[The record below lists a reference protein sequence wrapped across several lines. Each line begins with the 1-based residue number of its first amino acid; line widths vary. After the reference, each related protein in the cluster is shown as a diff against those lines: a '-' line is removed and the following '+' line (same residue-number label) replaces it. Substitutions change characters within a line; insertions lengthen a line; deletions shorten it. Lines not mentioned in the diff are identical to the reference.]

1 MLFLKRLFSRF
12 DPQSKIFF
20 KNTSWIFGSTAFRSF
35 MSFLKSVV
43 IARGLGVEF
52 YGLYVLITNFVLTIQ
67 DFFDLNISAGIVRYG
82 AIYRND
88 NRIDKLISLIKLSLL
103 SVLVTSMLSISIIT
117 LIVLLFYE
125 RLITHP
131 GLELFIIL
139 YAIADLTTFIDPLG
153 KGLLRLYYRF
163 KLNSIIQS
171 LCSLTEL
178 IIVSA
183 TIFVFKADLKAFII
197 SLIIARILTALAY
210 LGGMYWE
217 LRSELMPYVR
227 ARMSLI
233 KDQYRELL
241 EFVTANAMTRTLVTL
256 GNRGDAL
263 LLGTLAGPAALAF
276 YNLAKRTAN
285 MLMTIADPFAQGI
298 FPQLANL
305 MAQKKFAEV
314 KTMLVKLSRSAA
326 IPLVLSIPVV
336 YLINEWFFQTIYG
349 QDYIQAS
356 NPFMMLYLA
365 AILATVFFWNH
376 SFMLAAGLLK
386 IRFYFILFSLL
397 AGFGLAWWLIPSW
410 QETGMAAGAFLIR
423 FIQFTAM
430 SLIAFS
436 FLKDRIKL
444 FTADGTT

>member
-1 MLFLKRLFSRF
+1 
-12 DPQSKIFF
+12 
-20 KNTSWIFGSTAFRSF
+20 

-43 IARGLGVEF
+43 VARGLGVEF
-52 YGLYVLITNFVLTIQ
+52 YGLYVLITNFVLTVQ
-67 DFFDLNISAGIVRYG
+67 DFFDLNISAGVVRYG

-103 SVLVTSMLSISIIT
+103 SVMVTSLLSIGIIT
-117 LIVLLFYE
+117 LIVFLFYD
-125 RLITHP
+125 RFITHP

-171 LCSLTEL
+171 LSSLAEL
-178 IIVSA
+178 IIISV
-183 TIFVFKADLKAFII
+183 TIFVFNGDLKAFII
-197 SLIIARILTALAY
+197 SLIIARILTAAAY

-217 LRSELMPYVR
+217 LSAELMPHVR

-241 EFVTANAMTRTLVTL
+241 GFVIGNAMTRTLVTL

-263 LLGTLAGPAALAF
+263 LLGTLAGPTSLAF

-305 MAQKKFAEV
+305 MAQKRFAEV
-314 KTMLVKLSRSAA
+314 KIMLLKLSRSAA
-326 IPLVLSIPVV
+326 VPLLLSIP
-336 YLINEWFFQTIYG
+336 LLFIINEWFFRTIYG
-349 QDYIQAS
+349 QDYVQAS
-356 NPFMMLYLA
+356 DSFMILYVA
-365 AILATVFFWNH
+365 SILVTVFFWNH

-386 IRFYFILFSLL
+386 TRFYFILFSLL

-410 QETGMAAGAFLIR
+410 KETGMAAGALLIR

-430 SLIAFS
+430 SLVAFR
-436 FLKDRIKL
+436 FLKVP
-444 FTADGTT
+444 TQPSPADGIPGKSPDN